1 MLLIL
6 FFSIIALLILLHK
19 ILIAIGL
26 THCSCNE
33 LVIAGVP
40 MIRYSEFSKM
50 SYKQHSIIMVV
61 PEEMYE

>member
-26 THCSCNE
+26 THYSCDE
-33 LVIAGVP
+33 LAIAGVP

-50 SYKQHSIIMVV
+50 SYK
-61 PEEMYE
+61 